1 MAEKVGGRL
10 GLSLVPSK
18 GNWSWGGGCGISRAL
33 LASPWIVFS
42 GQERCDIIQHERFLL
57 LAIWSLQFC

>member
-18 GNWSWGGGCGISRAL
+18 GNWSWVCVCVEGGAFLG
-33 LASPWIVFS
+33 PFW
-42 GQERCDIIQHERFLL
+42 LL
-57 LAIWSLQFC
+57 LGLCSLGRRGVT